1 MENHLLHLGW
11 FSARTFGTVL
21 PETGTVKFINNFP
34 LLITFLAENITKLGF
49 PPWCHTK
56 HNITVR
62 NRHIIVSN
70 QQYSE
75 NQNYNIVMSGRFR
88 TLVMFVGKKLETVEI
103 KLSSIEIVETEW
115 RPIRFRFLK

>member
-56 HNITVR
+56 HNITIR
-62 NRHIIVSN
+62 NRHILVSN

-75 NQNYNIVMSGRFR
+75 TPNCYVRAVSHACDVRWEK
-88 TLVMFVGKKLETVEI
+88 VGN
-103 KLSSIEIVETEW
+103 S
-115 RPIRFRFLK
+115 